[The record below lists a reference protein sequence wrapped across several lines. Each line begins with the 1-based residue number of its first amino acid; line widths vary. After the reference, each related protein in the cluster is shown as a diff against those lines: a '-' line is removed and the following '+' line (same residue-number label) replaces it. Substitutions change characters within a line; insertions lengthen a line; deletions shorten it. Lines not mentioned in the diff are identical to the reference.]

1 MVVSPPAHSGV
12 KVLAKVGFIN
22 SAISTG
28 GNLWKHL
35 GKADPAGGA
44 GGMLSGSVL
53 AGLNRHDVLRW
64 CGVELSSTSSI

>member
-1 MVVSPPAHSGV
+1 MVVGPPAHGSMQ
-12 KVLAKVGFIN
+12 VLAEVGPVDLVVR
-22 SAISTG
+22 AG
-28 GNLWKHL
+28 GNF
-35 GKADPAGGA
+35 GKGLSETDPAGSA